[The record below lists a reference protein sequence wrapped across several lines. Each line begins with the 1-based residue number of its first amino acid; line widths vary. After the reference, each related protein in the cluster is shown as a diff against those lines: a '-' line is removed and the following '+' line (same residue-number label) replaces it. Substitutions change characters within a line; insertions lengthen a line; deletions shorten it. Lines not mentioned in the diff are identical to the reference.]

1 MLIQKEVT
9 VTIDGRY
16 ATLSEDIYLYKN
28 DRNIDIIFT
37 IVDSKYKFNAYSGN
51 ILVESTAKY
60 ATVKV
65 LKPNGSRFTSN
76 RLLIVDNK
84 VVLTITQDFIDQIEE
99 IGKHT
104 VQIQLWDEE
113 QGRVTLPPVT
123 FTVLE
128 PIFDDEDNNAYT
140 YGNRSVDD

>member
-1 MLIQKEVT
+1 MLIQKDVT

-16 ATLSEDIYLYKN
+16 ASLSEEIFLYKN
-28 DRNIDIIFT
+28 DRNIDIVFT
-37 IVDSKYKFNAYSGN
+37 IVDAKYKFNAYSGN

-65 LKPNGSRFTSN
+65 LKPNGARFTSSK
-76 RLLIVDNK
+76 LLIADNK
-84 VVLTITQDFIDQIEE
+84 VILTITQDFIDQIEE
-99 IGKHT
+99 VGIHT

-113 QGRVTLPPVT
+113 QGRVTLPPIS

-128 PIFDDEDNNAYT
+128 PIFDDENGINAYT
-140 YGNRSVDD
+140 YGRKADD

>member
-1 MLIQKEVT
+1 
-9 VTIDGRY
+9 
-16 ATLSEDIYLYKN
+16 
-28 DRNIDIIFT
+28 
-37 IVDSKYKFNAYSGN
+37 
-51 ILVESTAKY
+51 
-60 ATVKV
+60 
-65 LKPNGSRFTSN
+65 
-76 RLLIVDNK
+76 VDNK
-84 VVLTITQDFIDQIEE
+84 VVLTITQDFIDQIDE
-99 IGKHT
+99 IGRHT

>member
-1 MLIQKEVT
+1 MK
-9 VTIDGRY
+9 
-16 ATLSEDIYLYKN
+16 IYICIKN

-37 IVDSKYKFNAYSGN
+37 IVDSNKFNAYSGN
-51 ILVESTAKY
+51 SQSTAKY

-113 QGRVTLPPVT
+113 QGRRVTLPPVT